1 MIHFLNTGFW
11 LSMGILTG
19 FPVLL
24 AIMAPVD
31 TGDGNGQPELKED
44 FESSIHPYM
53 DLLYNMALRFTRNPD
68 DAADL
73 VQETILR
80 AYRFYYQFQKGTNL
94 RAWLLKILRNT
105 FINQYRKRASEPKK
119 VGYEEIE
126 PYFERV
132 AKNNSSEML
141 RAVHE
146 DVFGKMLGDEVV
158 EALEKIPEEFRTA
171 VILCDLEE
179 LSYQEI
185 AEIMGCPTGT
195 VRSRISRGRKMLQSQ
210 LLDYA
215 RQEGYIK
222 VNED

>member
-1 MIHFLNTGFW
+1 MLNFINTGFW
-11 LSMGILTG
+11 LSLGILSG

-24 AIMAPVD
+24 SIMAPVD
-31 TGDGNGQPELKED
+31 TGDGDDQGNSREE
-44 FESSIHPYM
+44 FEASIQPYM
-53 DLLYNMALRFTRNPD
+53 DLLYHMGLRFTRNPD

-73 VQETILR
+73 VQDTILR
-80 AYRFYYQFQKGTNL
+80 AFRFYYQFQKGTNL

-105 FINQYRKRASEPKK
+105 FINQYRKKVSEPRK
-119 VGYEEIE
+119 VGYDEIE

-141 RAVHE
+141 RAVQN
-146 DVFGKMLGDEVV
+146 DIFGKMLGDEVV

-185 AEIMGCPTGT
+185 SEIMGCPTGT
-195 VRSRISRGRKMLQSQ
+195 VRSRISRGRKMLQSY

-222 VNED
+222 VANE